1 MTYRLDL
8 FDSSGNRQAILQD
21 DIIVSAELD
30 LSMYSAPTV
39 TVTISQND
47 QKAVFINPQYY
58 LKIWNTETEEYEHS
72 IFRLYDPEIIDSDS
86 ELLIKATYQGI
97 LTRLSEEYVD
107 TYDTTDAGKAFA
119 TVITELLAFQV
130 NTPAITVGTI
140 EPTQTIAIAAESSDI
155 YSVLNNIRSA
165 YGGWFEVDSL
175 YRLNWYNDNTGD
187 PVRQI
192 RRSKNLKA
200 ISYTP
205 QYQSLVNRVYA
216 YGKGEGDAR
225 IDLSSYNDY
234 IATVRFTGGQAAP
247 TPGQTAYVY
256 SGGIF
261 ITAIT
266 IVDSVLV
273 GGSYGDGTA
282 EGYIIY
288 YKTGVTATIPPGRSI
303 ASSAPS
309 PGTIYG
315 IVSANI
321 QNPLTN
327 DYIEDTTSQVTYGV
341 RARKYIDKSITH
353 PITLIKYAL
362 QILEAQKDPPY
373 QYSVNV
379 LNLADVDGYDY
390 SLESLGLDTRVRVID
405 DLLNVD
411 VDNSIVSLSLNLQAP
426 ENIQIELSTIKN
438 DLSDLFGNILNVQ
451 DISNSVAT
459 QIGAG
464 QVTVL
469 GTFVVKDWVTGGTTT
484 IDGDNITAGT
494 ITTSKLDFTPV
505 DSDNIVATINA
516 SEEGLDISGNLIAI
530 TGETTFAAGYD
541 PSGKIATGGAASD
554 VNNNVTTISGGKIT
568 TNTIEANK
576 LSTSTLS
583 SRTITLSGSDAIIK
597 GDYSAGSSGWKI
609 DGNGNAEFNDVTIRG
624 ELAACTISSGNS
636 LDLIGS
642 IFQYENSTDTYPVLS
657 LTTYDSQGRIIFRDP
672 SSGSVPELQIGRDS
686 IIMEADDNS
695 GLTIDR
701 DDNYI
706 AFNDTSGNI
715 TIIMYG
721 KTGKAEF
728 KGGFKLPVGTNKY

>member
-1 MTYRLDL
+1 
-8 FDSSGNRQAILQD
+8 
-21 DIIVSAELD
+21 
-30 LSMYSAPTV
+30 
-39 TVTISQND
+39 
-47 QKAVFINPQYY
+47 
-58 LKIWNTETEEYEHS
+58 
-72 IFRLYDPEIIDSDS
+72 
-86 ELLIKATYQGI
+86 
-97 LTRLSEEYVD
+97 
-107 TYDTTDAGKAFA
+107 
-119 TVITELLAFQV
+119 
-130 NTPAITVGTI
+130 
-140 EPTQTIAIAAESSDI
+140 
-155 YSVLNNIRSA
+155 
-165 YGGWFEVDSL
+165 
-175 YRLNWYNDNTGD
+175 
-187 PVRQI
+187 
-192 RRSKNLKA
+192 
-200 ISYTP
+200 
-205 QYQSLVNRVYA
+205 
-216 YGKGEGDAR
+216 
-225 IDLSSYNDY
+225 
-234 IATVRFTGGQAAP
+234 
-247 TPGQTAYVY
+247 
-256 SGGIF
+256 
-261 ITAIT
+261 
-266 IVDSVLV
+266 
-273 GGSYGDGTA
+273 
-282 EGYIIY
+282 
-288 YKTGVTATIPPGRSI
+288 
-303 ASSAPS
+303 
-309 PGTIYG
+309 
-315 IVSANI
+315 
-321 QNPLTN
+321 
-327 DYIEDTTSQVTYGV
+327 
-341 RARKYIDKSITH
+341 
-353 PITLIKYAL
+353 
-362 QILEAQKDPPY
+362 
-373 QYSVNV
+373 
-379 LNLADVDGYDY
+379 
-390 SLESLGLDTRVRVID
+390 VRVID